1 MIIKRYLTLLLLG
14 LVYINIQANI
24 EVVKDNEIIEI
35 IPSSN
40 DDIICH
46 LPIYRFCD
54 NEVGLFIN
62 SFMSTIA
69 DFPFHDPI
77 ILISSTDNASALA
90 YQALVYYNIK
100 LPEDCVSLQLT
111 SWDPGI
117 LKEAKGAI
125 PLPNNKYGILL
136 SDSSEW
142 LKELNIKGTD
152 HILSIYYGN
161 SYLPK
166 DDDVIFI
173 EHMVT
178 SYDIW
183 AVLEILD
190 DNKVNPL
197 MIYNLD
203 LPIQKFPDLNS
214 KFDWIEQFYRE
225 HGLPAGCGYYDQ
237 KDFSKPDDSF
247 NKFIKEL
254 KTNIPEKL

>member
-40 DDIICH
+40 DDIIKQ
-46 LPIYRFCD
+46 LPIYQFCD
-54 NEVGLFIN
+54 NEVGFFIN

-69 DFPFHDPI
+69 NFRFHDPI
-77 ILISSTDNASALA
+77 ILISSTDNVPDNSGAA
-90 YQALVYYNIK
+90 YYNIE
-100 LPEDCVSLQLT
+100 LPEDCILLQLR

-142 LKELNIKGTD
+142 LEELNIKGTD
-152 HILSIYYGN
+152 QILSIYYGN
-161 SYLPK
+161 SYLAK
-166 DDDVIFI
+166 DDNVVFI
-173 EHMVT
+173 EHMTT

-197 MIYNLD
+197 MIYNID
-203 LPIQKFPDLNS
+203 LPIQKCPDLNS

-237 KDFSKPDDSF
+237 KNLYDSKNKNGIITDFE
-247 NKFIKEL
+247 II
-254 KTNIPEKL
+254 IPEKL

>member
-1 MIIKRYLTLLLLG
+1 MKLKQFIILLVCFLS
-14 LVYINIQANI
+14 VTCKIFCEEIKSQ
-24 EVVKDNEIIEI
+24 EIIEI

-40 DDIICH
+40 DDIIKQ
-46 LPIYRFCD
+46 LPIYQFCD

-69 DFPFHDPI
+69 DFRFDDPI
-77 ILISSTDNASALA
+77 ILISSTDNVPDNSAA
-90 YQALVYYNIK
+90 AYYNIE
-100 LPEDCVSLQLT
+100 LPEECVLLQLR

-142 LKELNIKGTD
+142 LEELNVKGTD
-152 HILSIYYGN
+152 QILSIYYGK
-161 SYLPK
+161 SYLAK
-166 DDDVIFI
+166 DDDVVFI
-173 EHMVT
+173 EHMAT
-178 SYDIW
+178 SYYIW

-197 MIYNLD
+197 IIYNVD
-203 LPIQKFPDLNS
+203 LPIQNCPDLNS

-225 HGLPAGCGYYDQ
+225 HGLPAGCGYYEQ
-237 KDFSKPDDSF
+237 E
-247 NKFIKEL
+247 NLTKEL
-254 KTNIPEKL
+254 LPVQPINIPRYINK